1 LARWLA
7 VLSLLSGTNTS
18 SGSAAAALRDGMESA
33 SSVRRH
39 VARLDGDV
47 SGSQVEQ
54 PVLASRT
61 P

>member
-1 LARWLA
+1 
-7 VLSLLSGTNTS
+7 
-18 SGSAAAALRDGMESA
+18 MESA